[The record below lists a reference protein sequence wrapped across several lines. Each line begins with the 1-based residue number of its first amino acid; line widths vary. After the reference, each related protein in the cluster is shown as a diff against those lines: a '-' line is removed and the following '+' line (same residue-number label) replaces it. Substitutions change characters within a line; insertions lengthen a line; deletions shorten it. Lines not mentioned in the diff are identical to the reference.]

1 MARGAL
7 AIYGKG
13 APCRS
18 LEASGIGGAPYC
30 CGCVW
35 GRVLRTQAPEGQCR
49 VHHREFRAAPVCV
62 FRIWYIGR
70 MATAKKKESEFDK
83 LARLIKS
90 EGEDIRADIADFRK
104 EVDLRFRQVDVRFSG
119 IERRLDHIIQTQ
131 LDEHASRI
139 RKLETAVFSK

>member
-1 MARGAL
+1 MA
-7 AIYGKG
+7 K
-13 APCRS
+13 
-18 LEASGIGGAPYC
+18 
-30 CGCVW
+30 
-35 GRVLRTQAPEGQCR
+35 
-49 VHHREFRAAPVCV
+49 
-62 FRIWYIGR
+62 
-70 MATAKKKESEFDK
+70 AKKNETEFDK

-131 LDEHASRI
+131 LDEHAGRI